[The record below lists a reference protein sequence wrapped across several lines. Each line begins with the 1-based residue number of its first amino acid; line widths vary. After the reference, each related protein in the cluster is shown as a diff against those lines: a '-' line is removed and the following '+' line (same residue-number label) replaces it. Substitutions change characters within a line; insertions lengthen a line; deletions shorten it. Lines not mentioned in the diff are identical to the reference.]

1 METEDLS
8 FNSFKFLFEFF
19 HFLLEFKRGKDGEYM
34 KLWKIIFQIP

>member
-8 FNSFKFLFEFF
+8 F